1 MEETSDLCK
10 QSNCIPYIF
19 DDSVEGERPCRNY
32 DTNQCFEP
40 AHDDMNFYRS
50 INWEGLS
57 AIMEREMNNFMIHL
71 NNLFKTDALGFKS
84 LVLSIYPDIIA
95 RIHDNELFFKVG
107 DLVSKTKKKCNDN
120 NYSFSIECQKDNEPN
135 SEAIPKT
142 SRSAAKPAQGIRL
155 FHIAVH
161 SEKPK
166 YFNIDNG
173 GVVTRSMH
181 TCGYFPKTAGSTTS
195 SDTGSGAFHY
205 KIDNYGL
212 LDPSKSINGKNCE
225 TKIDDTLCP
234 FKKLVPL
241 GTTGRFI
248 ENPDV
253 GFENLSFKGNF
264 NIDRQKRFIELH
276 SFIYNEFVKFWNDN
290 IRPKVAIDSTSLDAH
305 QMPSD
310 TRRGG
315 FATSTAAKGIQGVTR
330 ERRTRRYAN
339 MLKSQQPIMQ
349 NRTDFDA
356 AFPRKVSS
364 RARSNPKSR
373 SNAKRNSRS
382 RYRPISNPTG
392 GSASRARRRRR
403 LSKQRKK

>member
-1 MEETSDLCK
+1 MEEEETSDLCK
-10 QSNCIPYIF
+10 KSKCIPYIF

-57 AIMEREMNNFMIHL
+57 AIMDREMNNFMIHL
-71 NNLFKTDALGFKS
+71 NNLFKTDASGFKS
-84 LVLSIYPDIIA
+84 LVLSVYPDIIA
-95 RIHDNELFFKVG
+95 RINDNELFFKVS
-107 DLVSKTKKKCNDN
+107 DLVSKTNKKCNDN
-120 NYSFSIECQKDNEPN
+120 NYSFGIECQKDNEPT

-142 SRSAAKPAQGIRL
+142 SRSAVKPAQGIRL

-166 YFNIDNG
+166 YFDIDNG

-181 TCGYFPKTAGSTTS
+181 TCGYFPKTAGST

-225 TKIDDTLCP
+225 TKIDENNCP

-241 GTTGRFI
+241 GTTGRFM
-248 ENPDV
+248 ENRDV
-253 GFENLSFKGNF
+253 GFEKLSFKGNF
-264 NIDRQKRFIELH
+264 NIERQTRFIELH

-290 IRPKVAIDSTSLDAH
+290 IRPKVVISMSPAD
-305 QMPSD
+305 
-310 TRRGG
+310 
-315 FATSTAAKGIQGVTR
+315 STAAKRIQSAVRGSK
-330 ERRTRRYAN
+330 TRRHAN
-339 MLKSQQPIMQ
+339 MLKRQQQTIMQ
-349 NRTDFDA
+349 NRIDFDA

-364 RARSNPKSR
+364 RARINPTSR
-373 SNAKRNSRS
+373 SKASTNPTSRSKARTKSRS
-382 RYRPISNPTG
+382 RYRPMSNPTG
-392 GSASRARRRRR
+392 GASRAMKRR